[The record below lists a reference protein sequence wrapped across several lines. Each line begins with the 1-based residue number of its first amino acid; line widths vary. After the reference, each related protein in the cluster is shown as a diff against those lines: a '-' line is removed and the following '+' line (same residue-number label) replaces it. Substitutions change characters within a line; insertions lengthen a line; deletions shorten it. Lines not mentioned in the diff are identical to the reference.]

1 MLHHQGPG
9 VKQLKARCYT
19 IKSRMLHYQEWGVT
33 PSRAGCYTIKS
44 RVLHHQEPGVTPSR
58 AGWYT
63 IMSTQKIYV
72 FTLLRLL
79 KDDVNYLIIFYL
91 KY

>member
-1 MLHHQGPG
+1 MLHHQEPD
-9 VKQLKARCYT
+9 VTL
-19 IKSRMLHYQEWGVT
+19 SRV
-33 PSRAGCYTIKS
+33 GCHTIKS
-44 RVLHHQEPGVTPSR
+44 RVLHHQEPGITPSR
-58 AGWYT
+58 ARCYT
-63 IMSTQKIYV
+63 IKSWVVHDYEHKKIYV